1 MNKYANTYL
10 SGLMDA
16 LKKTPSVIPSYIAL
30 GGLLGGARGSLTD
43 PGVDEEGNPKSRLSH
58 MLKNIAGGGAVGGV
72 TGAGLAIAAPPIL
85 EKLIPYLRTRAIS
98 KMPESGLQPSEW
110 LNSPKKWM
118 SQLSDTLHGGPG
130 SVSVRNIP
138 TDEMLENLKNLTR

>member
-10 SGLMDA
+10 SSLADA
-16 LKKTPSVIPSYIAL
+16 LKKTPSIIPHGIAAGAL
-30 GGLLGGARGSLTD
+30 VGGAQGALTD
-43 PGVDEEGNPKSRLSH
+43 PEVDEEGNPKSRLLH
-58 MLKNIAGGGAVGGV
+58 ILKNISGGGAVGGV
-72 TGAGLAIAAPPIL
+72 AGAGLAMAAPPIL
-85 EKLIPYLRTRAIS
+85 EKLLPYLRSRAIS

-118 SQLSDTLHGGPG
+118 SQLGDTMFLGPG

-138 TDEMLENLKNLTR
+138 IGENF